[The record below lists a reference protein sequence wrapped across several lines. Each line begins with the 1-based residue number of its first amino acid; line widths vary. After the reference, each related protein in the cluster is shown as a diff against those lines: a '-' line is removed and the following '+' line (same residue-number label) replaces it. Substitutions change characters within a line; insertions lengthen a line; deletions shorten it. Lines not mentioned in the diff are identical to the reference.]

1 MERRADPLAS
11 GILNCADVQFE
22 QLHIIQQHTEWLQNL
37 VERLIF
43 TDEELSDD
51 ENENDR
57 DDEETSIRS
66 EDQQTTNGNDRKIR
80 KRKARLI
87 SSSSSSSEEST
98 STNSESTG
106 EKEADRDE
114 PTANGYKK
122 LRGRNVDKE
131 RN

>member
-1 MERRADPLAS
+1 MERRADSLAS

-51 ENENDR
+51 EENEDDR
-57 DDEETSIRS
+57 DDEETPIRN
-66 EDQQTTNGNDRKIR
+66 EDQQTTNGNDRKR
-80 KRKARLI
+80 KRKMRLI

-98 STNSESTG
+98 STSSESIG
-106 EKEADRDE
+106 QKETDRDE
-114 PTANGYKK
+114 PSANGYKK
-122 LRGRNVDKE
+122 LKGRNITDE